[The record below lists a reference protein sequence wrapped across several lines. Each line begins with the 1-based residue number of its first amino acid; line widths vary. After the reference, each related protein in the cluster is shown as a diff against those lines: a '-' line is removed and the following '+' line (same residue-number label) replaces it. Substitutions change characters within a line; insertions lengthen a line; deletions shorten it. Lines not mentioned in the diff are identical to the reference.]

1 MSERTVRLLEDR
13 VQRVSRRIQEL
24 KLERERLGREVEA
37 LQSRLLAVEEEASR
51 RKADADLE
59 WSEIAQTLRAAA
71 EELRRS

>member
-37 LQSRLLAVEEEASR
+37 LRSRLLAVEEEASR